1 MITMLKILGKAS
13 SINVRKVLWTCTE
26 LGLPFEREDWGIGFQ
41 PTHDPRF
48 LALNPNAMVPVLQD
62 GDFVLWESNSIIRYL
77 AGQYDGQRLY
87 PVEPRKRARVDQWM
101 DWQAADL
108 NRSWSYAFMA
118 LARQS
123 AAHRDAA
130 AVDASC
136 QAWAQFMRIL
146 DQRLAATQA
155 YVAGDA
161 FTLADIPIGLS
172 VNRWFETPFDKPAL
186 PAVAAYYDRL
196 AEREGFRLYG
206 RNGTA

>member
-1 MITMLKILGKAS
+1 MLKILGKSS
-13 SINVRKVLWTCTE
+13 SINVRKVLWTCAE
-26 LGLPFEREDWGIGFQ
+26 LNLPFEREDWGIGFR
-41 PTHDPRF
+41 PTNDPAF

-77 AGQYDGQRLY
+77 AGQYGGQGLY
-87 PVEPRKRARVDQWM
+87 PAEPKRRARVDQWM
-101 DWQAADL
+101 DWQATDL

-123 AAHRDAA
+123 PTHRDTAA
-130 AVDASC
+130 IEASC
-136 QAWAQFMRIL
+136 QAWAQFMGIL
-146 DQRLAATQA
+146 DQRLGATGA
-155 YVAGDA
+155 YVVGEE
-161 FTLADIPIGLS
+161 FTLADIPVGLS

-196 AEREGFRLYG
+196 AGREGYRLYG